1 MSKKIVKQ
9 SLRKRMR
16 GAVRKLKR
24 RVKAAK

>member
-9 SLRKRMR
+9 KLRKRMR

-24 RVKAAK
+24 RVKAA